1 MGLTTA
7 LFTALSGLTTNAT
20 LLSVAGNNI
29 SNINTT
35 GFKASRMTFET
46 QILQNLS
53 PASAPTS
60 NLGGTNPAQI
70 GLGAREGTITRD
82 FSNGSLQLT
91 GVNTDMA
98 IEGNG
103 FFVVDVAGVRR
114 FTRAGTFT
122 LDNNFNLVNPDGGL
136 VQGFTVDDDFNVIE
150 GVVGNVLIPV
160 GILTLAEATSLVRF
174 TGNLNSGGDAA
185 TLGSITTSDPLYS
198 DATQTTPAVA
208 GDALDTLFDNTGTAL
223 FAVGDVITVSGAT
236 KGGATLPDKTFEIG
250 PANTTGSDDF
260 GTTLQDFIDFLDDI
274 MGLDT
279 AADPSAGIAVSGAGE
294 IVVTGNTGTVSN
306 IALDTGDI
314 VVNQTTTPSLPF
326 GWTQTQDADG
336 ESVRTSFVAF
346 DSLGTA
352 MTIDM
357 SFVLETKDNTGT
369 TWRFYIQSEDD
380 TDLDRVLGTGT
391 VSFDTNG
398 QFATATAAS
407 LTIDRNNTG
416 AVTPQTINVSFVN
429 PDGSI
434 SALESVT
441 SIVNTLSQDG
451 SAIGTLSDFTIGE
464 DGTIVGVFSNSLL
477 RDLGRVVLAK
487 FANPQGLVE
496 VGANLFDVTA
506 NSGDPQIVSAGT
518 GGAGRIVG
526 GALELS
532 NVELSEQFI
541 NLITATTGFSASSRV
556 LSTSDRL
563 FQELLAAVR

>member
-7 LFTALSGLTTNAT
+7 LYTALSGLTTNAT

-91 GVNTDMA
+91 GVSTDMA

-114 FTRAGTFT
+114 FTRVGAFT
-122 LDNNFNLVNPDGGL
+122 LDSNFNLVNPDGGL
-136 VQGFTVDDDFNVIE
+136 VQGFAVDDDFNVIE

-174 TGNLNSGGDAA
+174 TGNLNSGGDEA
-185 TLGSITTSDPLYS
+185 TMGSITTSDPLYS
-198 DATQTTPAVA
+198 DATQTTAAVA
-208 GDALDTLFDNTGTAL
+208 GDALATLFDNTGTAL

-279 AADPSAGIAVSGAGE
+279 AANPSAGIAVSGAGE
-294 IVVTGNTGTVSN
+294 IVVTGNTGTVNN

-314 VVNQTTTPSLPF
+314 VVNQTTTPTLPF
-326 GWTQTQDADG
+326 DWTQTQDADG

-380 TDLDRVLGTGT
+380 TDLDRVLGSGT
-391 VSFDTNG
+391 VSFDTDG

-416 AVTPQTINVSFVN
+416 AVTPQTISVSFVN

-441 SIVNTLSQDG
+441 SVVNTLSQDG
-451 SAIGTLSDFTIGE
+451 SAMGTLSGFTISE
-464 DGTIVGVFSNSLL
+464 NGTIVGVFSNSLL

-506 NSGDPQIVSAGT
+506 NSGDPQIVSAGA

-563 FQELLAAVR
+563 VQELLAAIR

>member
-7 LFTALSGLTTNAT
+7 LYTALSGLTTNAT

-91 GVNTDMA
+91 GVSTDMA

-114 FTRAGTFT
+114 FTRVGAFT
-122 LDNNFNLVNPDGGL
+122 LDSNFNLVNPDGGL
-136 VQGFTVDDDFNVIE
+136 VQGFAVDDDFNVIE

-174 TGNLNSGGDAA
+174 TGNLNSGGDEA
-185 TLGSITTSDPLYS
+185 TMGSITTSDPLYS
-198 DATQTTPAVA
+198 DATQTTAAVA
-208 GDALDTLFDNTGTAL
+208 GDALATLFDNTGTAL

-279 AADPSAGIAVSGAGE
+279 AANPSAGIAVSGAGE
-294 IVVTGNTGTVSN
+294 IVVTGNTGTVNN

-314 VVNQTTTPSLPF
+314 VVNQTTTPTLPF
-326 GWTQTQDADG
+326 DWTQTQDADG

-380 TDLDRVLGTGT
+380 TDLDRVLGSGT
-391 VSFDTNG
+391 VSFDTDG

-416 AVTPQTINVSFVN
+416 AVTPQTISVSFVN

-441 SIVNTLSQDG
+441 SVVNTLSQDG
-451 SAIGTLSDFTIGE
+451 SAIGTLSGFTISE

-506 NSGDPQIVSAGT
+506 NSGDPQIVSAGA

-563 FQELLAAVR
+563 VQELLAAIR